1 MRKQDKKSLYESIM
15 RDVAKTVKKHL
26 NEENEFDKLKSDT
39 KRIKELLD
47 QPAVSVRLDRLEEI
61 LLKSKYEV
69 AKGAIKLI
77 LNVLGELMGEYE
89 FRKDI
94 ARLKKSGE
102 YSEDKKISS
111 NPMKEKY
118 RENYAEYLESV
129 LTELTNEFNS
139 KCKFGK

>member
-26 NEENEFDKLKSDT
+26 NEENELDKLKSDT

-47 QPAVSVRLDRLEEI
+47 QPAVSVRLDRMEEI
-61 LLKSKYEV
+61 LLNSKYEV
-69 AKGAIKLI
+69 AEGAIKLI

-94 ARLKKSGE
+94 ARLIKSGK
-102 YSEDKKISS
+102 YSKDEKISS

-118 RENYAEYLESV
+118 RENYAEYLDLV
-129 LTELTNEFNS
+129 LTDLTNEFKS